1 MTSSGKPGT
10 PVACPTAK
18 RSWRPRQSAVGRSPP
33 EVSTLAFPFPPRRH
47 LPLAPASSR
56 AMGVCRTRRSQKSD
70 LLPTMRFGEPPDPR
84 RLGGLSSA
92 EASARMRKEGA
103 NEIPSARRRS
113 VLWLARDVLR
123 EPMILLLVSCSAI
136 YLMLGDLREAI
147 ILSLSVL
154 VVVGITFFQN
164 RKTERALEALRDLS
178 SPRALV
184 IRDGESRRIPGRE
197 VVRQALVVVSEGD
210 RVPADGSVLWA
221 SNLSVDESLLT
232 GESVPVS
239 KCAVPEDCPEPAQP
253 EGRVFSGT
261 LVVAGQG
268 LARVTATGSS
278 TEMGRIDKSLGTI
291 ELEETPLQRQMG
303 RIVVRLAAVGIVLCL
318 LVALLY
324 GRSRGSL
331 FDGLL
336 AGLALAMSILPE
348 EFPVVLTIFLALGAW
363 RLSRKRVLTRRVA
376 AIETLG
382 AATVLCV
389 DKTGTLTVNRMSVT
403 RLATGGRTLDVVGR
417 GTLPDEFHELVEF
430 AVLASRRAP
439 FDPMEQA
446 IRELGLRTL
455 ARTEHLHEDWEL
467 LREYPLSPERLAV
480 SHAWRA
486 RGREESVIAAKGAPE
501 AIADLCRLGAPEA
514 GRLFTLVEELAGAGL
529 RVLAVARARFRDAVL
544 PEDVHDYPFELMGLV
559 GLEDP
564 VRESVADA
572 IRDCKAAGIRVVM
585 ITGDYPV
592 TAAKIAREIG
602 LPDDRVMTG
611 AELTELDDA
620 ALEQRILSVSVF
632 ARVVPEQKLRLVQ
645 ALKANGEIVAM
656 TGDGVNDAP
665 ALKAAHIGIAMGGR
679 GTDVAR
685 EAAAL
690 VLLDDDFSSIVQAI
704 RLGRRIFENLK
715 KVIAYLLAIHV
726 AIAGMALFP
735 VLAGWPLLLLPLQI
749 VFLELIIDPASS
761 IAFEAEPGEDDL
773 MRRPPRSAAEPLL
786 SRRILTLS
794 LLQGAGV
801 LAVALAVFAGMRAR
815 GGPDGAG
822 RAGAFAALM
831 AGNLGLILTNRS
843 WSRTILGSFRA
854 SNAALWLVV
863 GGATGTLAL
872 VLAVPG
878 LRALFRFAEV
888 RPADALL
895 GAAAGMASILWFE
908 LFKLRPHRSP

>member
-1 MTSSGKPGT
+1 
-10 PVACPTAK
+10 
-18 RSWRPRQSAVGRSPP
+18 
-33 EVSTLAFPFPPRRH
+33 
-47 LPLAPASSR
+47 
-56 AMGVCRTRRSQKSD
+56 
-70 LLPTMRFGEPPDPR
+70 
-84 RLGGLSSA
+84 
-92 EASARMRKEGA
+92 MRKDGA

-113 VLWLARDVLR
+113 LLWLARDVLR

-136 YLMLGDLREAI
+136 YLALGDLREAI
-147 ILSLSVL
+147 VLSLSVL

-184 IRDGESRRIPGRE
+184 IRDGESRRIAGRE
-197 VVRQALVVVSEGD
+197 VVRGDLIVVSEGD
-210 RVPADGSVLWA
+210 RVPADGDVLWA
-221 SNLSVDESLLT
+221 SSLSVDESLLT

-239 KCAVPEDCPEPAQP
+239 KRAVPEESLEPAQP
-253 EGRVFSGT
+253 ERRVFSGT

-268 LARVTATGSS
+268 LARVTATGPG
-278 TEMGRIDKSLGTI
+278 TEMGRIGKSLGTI

-303 RIVVRLAAVGIVLCL
+303 RIVLRLAAIGAALCL

-376 AIETLG
+376 AIEALG

-403 RLATGGRTLDVVGR
+403 RLVAGGRPLDVTGSE
-417 GTLPDEFHELVEF
+417 TLPDEFHELVEY

-480 SHAWRA
+480 SHAWSA

-501 AIADLCRLGAPEA
+501 AIADLCHLGTAEND
-514 GRLFTLVEELAGAGL
+514 RLFASVEELASAGL
-529 RVLAVARARFRDAVL
+529 RVLAVARARFGRPAL
-544 PEDVHDYPFELMGLV
+544 PDNVHDYPFELLGLV

-564 VRESVADA
+564 LRASVPAA

-602 LPDDRVMTG
+602 LPDDLVMTG
-611 AELTELDDA
+611 AELDALDAA
-620 ALEQRILSVSVF
+620 ALERRVPSVSVF

-665 ALKAAHIGIAMGGR
+665 ALKAAHIGIAMGAR

-690 VLLDDDFSSIVQAI
+690 VLLDDDFSSIVQAV
-704 RLGRRIFENLK
+704 RLGRRIFDNLK

-735 VLAGWPLLLLPLQI
+735 VLAGWPLLLLPIQI

-761 IAFEAEPGEDDL
+761 IAFEAEPAEEDL
-773 MRRPPRSAAEPLL
+773 MRRPPRKPKEPLL
-786 SRRILTLS
+786 SRRVLVLS
-794 LLQGAGV
+794 VLQGAGV
-801 LAVALAVFAGMRAR
+801 LAVVLAVFIVMLGR
-815 GGPDGAG
+815 GGPEGPG
-822 RAGAFAALM
+822 RAVAFAALI

-843 WSRTILGSFRA
+843 WSRTILGSLRA
-854 SNAALWLVV
+854 SNPALWLVV
-863 GGATGTLAL
+863 GGAAGTLAL
-872 VLAVPG
+872 VLAVPV
-878 LRALFRFAEV
+878 LRDLFRFERV
-888 RPADALL
+888 GPADALL
-895 GAAAGMASILWFE
+895 GVAAGAASILWFE
-908 LFKLRPHRSP
+908 LFKLRPRRSN

>member
-1 MTSSGKPGT
+1 
-10 PVACPTAK
+10 
-18 RSWRPRQSAVGRSPP
+18 
-33 EVSTLAFPFPPRRH
+33 
-47 LPLAPASSR
+47 
-56 AMGVCRTRRSQKSD
+56 
-70 LLPTMRFGEPPDPR
+70 
-84 RLGGLSSA
+84 
-92 EASARMRKEGA
+92 MRKDGA

-113 VLWLARDVLR
+113 LLWLARDVLR
-123 EPMILLLVSCSAI
+123 EPMILLLISCSAI
-136 YLMLGDLREAI
+136 YIALGDLREAI
-147 ILSLSVL
+147 VLSLSVL
-154 VVVGITFFQN
+154 VVVSITFFQN
-164 RKTERALEALRDLS
+164 RKTERALESLRDLS

-184 IRDGESRRIPGRE
+184 IRDGESRRIAGRE
-197 VVRQALVVVSEGD
+197 VVRGDLVVVSEGD
-210 RVPADGSVLWA
+210 RVPADGNVLWA

-239 KCAVPEDCPEPAQP
+239 KRAVPEESLETVQP
-253 EGRVFSGT
+253 ERRVFSGT

-268 LARVTATGSS
+268 LVLVTATGPG
-278 TEMGRIDKSLGTI
+278 TEMGRIGKSLGTI
-291 ELEETPLQRQMG
+291 ELEETPLQQQMG
-303 RIVVRLAAVGIVLCL
+303 RIVLRLAAIGAALCL

-363 RLSRKRVLTRRVA
+363 RLSRKSVLTRRVA
-376 AIETLG
+376 AIEALG

-403 RLATGGRTLDVVGR
+403 RLVAGERVLDVAGSE
-417 GTLPDEFHELVEF
+417 TLPDEFHELVEY

-446 IRELGLRTL
+446 IRELGLRAL

-480 SHAWRA
+480 SHAWSA
-486 RGREESVIAAKGAPE
+486 RGRGESVIAAKGAPE
-501 AIADLCRLGAPEA
+501 AIADLCHLGAAETD
-514 GRLFTLVEELAGAGL
+514 GLFASVEELASAGL
-529 RVLAVARARFRDAVL
+529 RVLAVARARFEKPVL
-544 PEDVHDYPFELMGLV
+544 PENVHDYPFELLGLV

-564 VRESVADA
+564 LRASVPAA

-602 LPDDRVMTG
+602 LPDDLVMTG
-611 AELTELDDA
+611 AELDALDAA
-620 ALEQRILSVSVF
+620 ALERRVPSVSVF

-645 ALKANGEIVAM
+645 ALKASGEIVAM

-690 VLLDDDFSSIVQAI
+690 VLLEDDFSSIVQAV
-704 RLGRRIFENLK
+704 RLGRRIFDNLK

-735 VLAGWPLLLLPLQI
+735 VLAGWPLLLLPIQI

-761 IAFEAEPGEDDL
+761 IAFEAEPEEEDL
-773 MRRPPRSAAEPLL
+773 MRRPPRKSKEPLL
-786 SRRILTLS
+786 SRRILVLS
-794 LLQGAGV
+794 ILQGTGV
-801 LAVALAVFAGMRAR
+801 LAVVLAVFIAMLGR
-815 GGPDGAG
+815 GGPEGPG
-822 RAGAFAALM
+822 RAVAFAALI

-843 WSRTILGSFRA
+843 WSRTILGSLQS
-854 SNAALWLVV
+854 SNPALWLVV
-863 GGATGTLAL
+863 GGAAGTLAL
-872 VLAVPG
+872 VLAVPV
-878 LRALFRFAEV
+878 LRDLFRFERV
-888 RPADALL
+888 GPADALL
-895 GAAAGMASILWFE
+895 GVAAGAASILWFE
-908 LFKLRPHRSP
+908 LFKLRPRRSGVSE

>member
-1 MTSSGKPGT
+1 
-10 PVACPTAK
+10 
-18 RSWRPRQSAVGRSPP
+18 
-33 EVSTLAFPFPPRRH
+33 
-47 LPLAPASSR
+47 
-56 AMGVCRTRRSQKSD
+56 
-70 LLPTMRFGEPPDPR
+70 
-84 RLGGLSSA
+84 
-92 EASARMRKEGA
+92 MRKDGA

-113 VLWLARDVLR
+113 LLWLARDVLR

-136 YLMLGDLREAI
+136 YLALGDLREAI
-147 ILSLSVL
+147 VLSLSVL

-184 IRDGESRRIPGRE
+184 IRDGESRRIAGRE
-197 VVRQALVVVSEGD
+197 VVRGDLIVISEGD
-210 RVPADGSVLWA
+210 RVPADGNVLWA

-239 KCAVPEDCPEPAQP
+239 KRTVPEESLETEQP
-253 EGRVFSGT
+253 ERRVFSGT

-268 LARVTATGSS
+268 LARVTATGPG
-278 TEMGRIDKSLGTI
+278 TEMGRIGKSLGTI
-291 ELEETPLQRQMG
+291 EPEETPLQRQMG
-303 RIVVRLAAVGIVLCL
+303 RIVLRLAVVGAGLCF

-324 GRSRGSL
+324 GRSRGNL

-376 AIETLG
+376 AIEALG

-403 RLATGGRTLDVVGR
+403 HLVAGGPPLDVTGSE
-417 GTLPDEFHELVEF
+417 TLPDEFHELVEY

-446 IRELGLRTL
+446 IRELGLRAL

-480 SHAWRA
+480 SHAWSA

-501 AIADLCRLGAPEA
+501 AIADLCHLGAAETD
-514 GRLFTLVEELAGAGL
+514 RLFASVEELASAGL
-529 RVLAVARARFRDAVL
+529 RVLAVARARFGKPAL
-544 PEDVHDYPFELMGLV
+544 PENVHDYPFELLGLV

-564 VRESVADA
+564 LRASVPAA

-602 LPDDRVMTG
+602 LPDDLVMTG
-611 AELTELDDA
+611 AELDALDAA
-620 ALEQRILSVSVF
+620 ALERRVPSVSVF

-645 ALKANGEIVAM
+645 ALKANGEVVAM

-690 VLLDDDFSSIVQAI
+690 VLLDDDFSSIVQAV
-704 RLGRRIFENLK
+704 RLGRRIFDNLK

-735 VLAGWPLLLLPLQI
+735 VLAGWPLLLLPIQI

-761 IAFEAEPGEDDL
+761 IAFEAEPAEEDL
-773 MRRPPRSAAEPLL
+773 MRRPPRKSKEPLL
-786 SRRILTLS
+786 SRRILVLS
-794 LLQGAGV
+794 VLQGAGV
-801 LAVALAVFAGMRAR
+801 LAIVLAVFILMLGR
-815 GGPDGAG
+815 GGPEGPG
-822 RAGAFAALM
+822 RAVAFAALI

-843 WSRTILGSFRA
+843 WSRTILGSLRA
-854 SNAALWLVV
+854 SNPALWLVV
-863 GGATGTLAL
+863 GGAAGTLAL
-872 VLAVPG
+872 VLAVPV
-878 LRALFRFAEV
+878 LRELFRFERV
-888 RPADALL
+888 GPADALL
-895 GAAAGMASILWFE
+895 GVAAGAASILWFE
-908 LFKLRPHRSP
+908 LFKLRPRRSSVSE

>member
-1 MTSSGKPGT
+1 MSG
-10 PVACPTAK
+10 A
-18 RSWRPRQSAVGRSPP
+18 
-33 EVSTLAFPFPPRRH
+33 E
-47 LPLAPASSR
+47 
-56 AMGVCRTRRSQKSD
+56 
-70 LLPTMRFGEPPDPR
+70 LLDPR

-92 EASARMRKEGA
+92 EASDRLAREGA
-103 NEIPSARRRS
+103 NEIASAKRRGLLR
-113 VLWLARDVLR
+113 LAREILL
-123 EPMILLLVSCSAI
+123 EPMILLLVSCGTV
-136 YLMLGDLREAI
+136 YLLVGDLREAVV
-147 ILSLSVL
+147 LLASVL
-154 VVVGITFFQN
+154 VVVGITVFQG

-184 IRDGESRRIPGRE
+184 VRDGEAKRIAGRE
-197 VVRQALVVVSEGD
+197 VVRGDLIVVSEGD
-210 RVPADGSVLWA
+210 RVPADGDLLQA

-232 GESVPVS
+232 GESVSVV
-239 KCAVPEDCPEPAQP
+239 KGAAGEDGSEPREH

-278 TEMGRIDKSLGTI
+278 TEMGRIGKSLGAI
-291 ELEETPLQRQMG
+291 EMEKTPLQRQMG
-303 RIVVRLAAVGIVLCL
+303 RIVVRLAVVGVGLCL

-324 GRSRGSL
+324 GLSRGSV

-336 AGLALAMSILPE
+336 AGLSLAMSILPE

-363 RLSRKRVLTRRVA
+363 RISRKQVLTRRVA
-376 AIETLG
+376 AIEALG

-403 RLATGGRTLDVVGR
+403 RLAAGGRTLDVAGI
-417 GTLPDEFHELVEF
+417 GTLPDDFHELVEF
-430 AVLASRRAP
+430 AVLASRTAP

-467 LREYPLSPERLAV
+467 LREYPLSARRLAV

-501 AIADLCRLGAPEA
+501 AIADLCHLGAPEN
-514 GRLFTLVEELAGAGL
+514 GRLFAAVEELAGAGL
-529 RVLAVARARFRDAVL
+529 RVLAVARARFRGAAL
-544 PEDVHDYPFELMGLV
+544 PEDVHDYPFELLGLV
-559 GLEDP
+559 ALEDP
-564 VRESVADA
+564 LRVSVPAA
-572 IRDCKAAGIRVVM
+572 IRDCKTAGIRVVM

-592 TAAKIAREIG
+592 TASKIALEIG
-602 LPDDRVMTG
+602 LGNDAMMTG
-611 AELTELDDA
+611 AELDALDDA
-620 ALEQRILSVSVF
+620 ALERRIASVSVF
-632 ARVVPEQKLRLVQ
+632 ARVVPEQKLRIVR
-645 ALKANGEIVAM
+645 ALQANGEVVAM

-690 VLLDDDFSSIVQAI
+690 VLLDDDFSSIVEAV
-704 RLGRRIFENLK
+704 RLGRRIFDNLK

-735 VLAGWPLLLLPLQI
+735 VLAGWPLLLLPVQI

-761 IAFEAEPGEDDL
+761 IAFEAEPAEEDL
-773 MRRPPRSAAEPLL
+773 MRRPPRSSTEPLL
-786 SRRILTLS
+786 SRRILALS
-794 LLQGAGV
+794 ALQGAGV
-801 LAVALAVFAGMRAR
+801 LAAVLAVLIAMPGH
-815 GGPDGAG
+815 GGPEGPG
-822 RAGAFAALM
+822 RAVAFAALI

-854 SNAALWLVV
+854 RNAALWLVV
-863 GGATGTLAL
+863 AGAAATLAL
-872 VLAVPG
+872 VLAVPA
-878 LRALFRFAEV
+878 LRDLFQFGRV

-895 GAAAGMASILWFE
+895 GVAAGAASILWFE
-908 LFKLRPHRSP
+908 LFKLRRHPSR

>member
-1 MTSSGKPGT
+1 M
-10 PVACPTAK
+10 
-18 RSWRPRQSAVGRSPP
+18 R
-33 EVSTLAFPFPPRRH
+33 L
-47 LPLAPASSR
+47 
-56 AMGVCRTRRSQKSD
+56 TRKSD
-70 LLPTMRFGEPPDPR
+70 LFDAMGLAEPPDPA

-92 EASARMRKEGA
+92 EASTRMRKEGA

-113 VLWLARDVLR
+113 LLWLARDVLR
-123 EPMILLLVSCSAI
+123 EPMILLLVSCSAT
-136 YLMLGDLREAI
+136 YLVLGDLREAI

-184 IRDGESRRIPGRE
+184 IRDGEPRRIPGRE
-197 VVRQALVVVSEGD
+197 VVRRDLVLISEGD
-210 RVPADGSVLWA
+210 RVPADGDILWA

-239 KCAVPEDCPEPAQP
+239 KRPVLEEGPEPAQP
-253 EGRVFSGT
+253 EGRLFSGT

-278 TEMGRIDKSLGTI
+278 TEMGRIGKSLAAI
-291 ELEETPLQRQMG
+291 EPEATPLQRQMG
-303 RIVVRLAAVGIVLCL
+303 RIVVRLAAVGAALCL

-331 FDGLL
+331 FEGLL

-363 RLSRKRVLTRRVA
+363 RISRKQVLTRRVA
-376 AIETLG
+376 AIEALG

-403 RLATGGRTLDVVGR
+403 RLAAGGRTLDVAGS
-417 GTLPDEFHELVEF
+417 GTLPDEFHELVEY

-467 LREYPLSPERLAV
+467 LREYPLSARRLAV

-501 AIADLCRLGAPEA
+501 AIADLCHLGARET
-514 GRLFTLVEELAGAGL
+514 GGLFATVEELAGAGL
-529 RVLAVARARFRDAVL
+529 RVLAVARARFRGAAL
-544 PEDVHDYPFELMGLV
+544 PEDVHDYPFELLGLV

-564 VRESVADA
+564 LRASVPAA
-572 IRDCKAAGIRVVM
+572 IRDCKTAGIRVVM

-592 TAAKIAREIG
+592 TASKIAREIG
-602 LPDDRVMTG
+602 LGNDAMMTG
-611 AELTELDDA
+611 AELDALEDA
-620 ALEQRILSVSVF
+620 ALERRIASVSVF
-632 ARVVPEQKLRLVQ
+632 ARVVPEQKLRIVR
-645 ALKANGEIVAM
+645 ALQANGEVVAM

-690 VLLDDDFSSIVQAI
+690 VLLDDDFSSIVEAV
-704 RLGRRIFENLK
+704 RLGRRIFDNLK

-761 IAFEAEPGEDDL
+761 IAFEAEPAEEDL
-773 MRRPPRSAAEPLL
+773 MRRPPRSSTEPLL
-786 SRRILTLS
+786 SRRILALS
-794 LLQGAGV
+794 VLQGASVLAAV
-801 LAVALAVFAGMRAR
+801 LAVFIAMPGH
-815 GGPDGAG
+815 GGPGGPA
-822 RAGAFAALM
+822 RAAAFAALI

-843 WSRTILGSFRA
+843 WSRTILGSFGAR
-854 SNAALWLVV
+854 NTALWLVV
-863 GGATGTLAL
+863 AGAAATLAL
-872 VLAVPG
+872 VLTVPA
-878 LRALFRFAEV
+878 LRDLFQFGPV
-888 RPADALL
+888 RLADAFL
-895 GAAAGMASILWFE
+895 GVAAGAGSILWFE
-908 LFKLRPHRSP
+908 IFKLRRHPSR